1 MKKLILKVITIVF
14 LFIIFNINE
23 VDSNS
28 DKILYY
34 DSTDI
39 HKEDTFKVYFKNTN
53 IYNLEETLNILN
65 INVLN
70 YIIDDK
76 KYYARDTTNLIKEYT
91 KDKSLEEK
99 IYYDINGIKI
109 DAITIKCEVE
119 ELIKLKNLENI
130 Y

>member
-14 LFIIFNINE
+14 LFVIFNINE

-109 DAITIKCEVE
+109 DAITITCEVE